1 MKAFIA
7 AGCQFTIKPMD
18 VEKNIEKALEFLKR
32 AVKRHN
38 AELVVFPETIT
49 TGFTPIRR
57 ETQKATIEA
66 LWNAVS
72 DVPGLVTEPIQ
83 EAAAKLGVHVV
94 WPTYRR
100 GPEKDIVYN
109 SCMVIDDNGEIA
121 GDIYDKTHPFP
132 TERKEGGGWTT
143 VGDRA
148 VVVDTKLAKIGLTI
162 CYDGD
167 FPDLATVET
176 LMGAEVI
183 VRPSALLRTYDVW
196 QFVNQ
201 ARAYDNHVYYLA
213 VNSVGL
219 DASGNNFFGSSM
231 FVDPTGWKLAQARGT
246 DEIISAELNP
256 DPIRYVSHGTKSP
269 MIFDHVE
276 DRNVGVYRD
285 WILKE
290 GTCAFEPAKRI
301 PYKKKAQG

>member
-49 TGFTPIRR
+49 TGFTPIKR

-72 DVPGLVTEPIQ
+72 DVPGPVTEPIQ

-219 DASGNNFFGSSM
+219 DASGNSFFGSSM

>member
-7 AGCQFTIKPMD
+7 AGCQFTITPMN

-32 AVKRHN
+32 AVKRYN

-49 TGFTPIRR
+49 TGFTPIRHK
-57 ETQKATIEA
+57 TQKATIEA

-72 DVPGLVTEPIQ
+72 DVPGPVTEPVQ

-219 DASGNNFFGSSM
+219 DASGNSFFGSSM